1 LTVSGVS
8 AISDFE
14 GFDWSGGNGE
24 KNWERHRVTPAEIE
38 QVFFNRPLLT
48 GVDAAHSLGE
58 ARWYALGRS
67 DSGRELFAAFT
78 VRAGRIRVISARD
91 MSRRE
96 RRVYG
101 S

>member
-1 LTVSGVS
+1 MNDLS

-24 KNWERHRVTPAEIE
+24 KNWERHQVMPAEIE

-48 GVDAAHSLGE
+48 GVDTAHSQGE
-58 ARWYALGRS
+58 TRWYALGRS

-78 VRAGRIRVISARD
+78 VRAGRIRVIFARD

-96 RRVYG
+96 RRVYR